1 MARTHIHYEK
11 WGDNT
16 VNIQGRITV
25 FVFCHS
31 RHCLLS
37 YTKFDLNANSNF
49 SYLPE
54 KVPDGRTKRRLYTSP
69 FGKHKNT
76 THSVH
81 DILNT
86 VFTNYI

>member
-25 FVFCHS
+25 LVFCHS
-31 RHCLLS
+31 RHCHLS

-54 KVPDGRTKRRLYTSP
+54 KVPDGRTDGQSGDY
-69 FGKHKNT
+69 
-76 THSVH
+76 
-81 DILNT
+81 ILPPLGSIKTQHT
-86 VFTNYI
+86 VCMIF